1 MQTTAEVLPER
12 ADYSSLSQ
20 PDETKMKL
28 RVPKPVKG
36 PEQRRFVRIP
46 ELFSSIMSTRPVV
59 NQNYFKVKA
68 EGDRWISKIM
78 NMDEKTSAKNT
89 RADFCFLASIWAPNA
104 DEEALRMLLDWNHW
118 VFHFDDQFD
127 EGYLRDDPVAA
138 QEEIDQ
144 TMAIMEE
151 GAAIYT
157 PEENTIRYVFQTC
170 WQRIVKRASPG
181 LELQRRYKSQH
192 KRYFDELIVQ
202 TQRFAKGEALA
213 SDVDTYIHMRRGTIG
228 VYPGIA
234 VTQYC
239 EGINLPESVFQHDSL
254 QECMRVS
261 ADLVIL
267 VNDVLSYR
275 KDLEL
280 GVDYNLIALL
290 SKQGMSVQHSVD
302 KIGALID
309 GCYKRWYTALSELP
323 SYGEEIDC
331 QVLRFVDTC
340 RLVALGNV
348 HWSFNTGRYLGPEG
362 HDVRKTRI
370 MYLPS

>member
-1 MQTTAEVLPER
+1 
-12 ADYSSLSQ
+12 
-20 PDETKMKL
+20 
-28 RVPKPVKG
+28 
-36 PEQRRFVRIP
+36 
-46 ELFSSIMSTRPVV
+46 
-59 NQNYFKVKA
+59 
-68 EGDRWISKIM
+68 M

-89 RADFCFLASIWAPNA
+89 SADFCFLASIWAPNA
-104 DEEALRMLLDWNHW
+104 DEEALRMLLDWSHW

-127 EGYLRDDPVAA
+127 EGHLRDDPVAA

-157 PEENTIRYVFQTC
+157 PEENPIRYVFQTC
-170 WQRIVKRASPG
+170 WQRIVKRASP
-181 LELQRRYKSQH
+181 ELQRRYKSQH

-228 VYPGIA
+228 AYPAIT

-275 KDLEL
+275 KDLASAPFCEKSRVNPLFNRLTFSQEL

-290 SKQGMSVQHSVD
+290 SKQDMSVQQSVD
-302 KIGALID
+302 KIGAMID
-309 GCYKRWYTALSELP
+309 GCYKRWYTALAEIP

-331 QVLRFVDTC
+331 QVLLFVDLC
-340 RLVALGNV
+340 RVHALGNL
-348 HWSFNTGRYLGPEG
+348 HWSFMTGRYLGPEG
-362 HDVRKTRI
+362 HDVHKTRI